1 VWLRADGRC
10 DAAGQVPGVR
20 YLHCGLC
27 ATAWHHV
34 RAVCITLRRI
44 EANDGA
50 VQVETCDDCQRY
62 AKMLHQA
69 KDMVM
74 DPMAD
79 DLASLGLDML
89 VDESGLQRA
98 SNPLAITDH

>member
-1 VWLRADGRC
+1 M
-10 DAAGQVPGVR
+10 AGVMPPAKRQGSAIALQCVCHSMEPCAGS
-20 YLHCGLC
+20 LH
-27 ATAWHHV
+27 H
-34 RAVCITLRRI
+34 LRRI
-44 EANDGA
+44 EGNDGA
-50 VQVETCDDCQRY
+50 VQAETCDDCHSY

-69 KDMVM
+69 KHMVM

-79 DLASLGLDML
+79 DLASLWLNML